1 MTPGAFI
8 AKWRAAELKERSAA
22 QEHFIDLCR
31 LLGEPTPVEA
41 DPGGEHYC
49 FERGARKDTGGEGWA
64 DVWKRHC
71 FSWEYKGRRANLDAA
86 FDQLRQYALA
96 LENPPL
102 LVVSDMARFRL
113 RTNWTNSV
121 SETHEFTLDDLADA
135 AVRDR
140 LKWAMSE
147 PERLRPGESRQALTE
162 RAAAAFASLA
172 QALRERGHAPRAVA
186 HFVNR
191 LVFCMFAEDVGL
203 LPERMFTRMLEQARL
218 RPGEFATMARALF
231 GAMSAGG
238 LVGFEPV
245 ERFNGG
251 LFDDDAALPL
261 RRSEIETA
269 LAAAA
274 LDWSEIDPSILGTLF
289 ERGLDPGKRS
299 QLGAHYTDRDKI
311 MQIVEPVIVRPW
323 LAGWARAKA
332 EVAAALEQ
340 AEAARSRSG
349 RTRGRARAE
358 RRLRAFLEELRGFT
372 VLDPACGSGNFLY
385 LALHALK
392 DVEHRVQLEAEAM
405 GLQRAF
411 PAVGPANVRGIEL
424 NAYAAELARVSV
436 WVGEI
441 QWMRRNGFRESRDP
455 ILKPLDTIEC
465 RDALLAPGG
474 GESGS
479 GELEGGKP
487 EGGKLRGGESEGR
500 EPEGGESKGAES
512 EGEEPEGGELEGGES
527 EGREPG
533 GGKPGS
539 RRAASRKA
547 GRPDGEESE
556 GGKPEDGEPKGRESD
571 WPAADVVIGN
581 PPFLGGK
588 LLNAHL
594 GEDYVSRLFAVY
606 EGRVPAEADLVCYW
620 FVKAGEQMR
629 AGRAKRVGL
638 VSTNSIRGGA
648 NRRALQG
655 AIREC
660 PIFEA
665 WSDEPWVVEGAAVRV
680 SLVCFARQGPEGE
693 PEENAPKQGGALE
706 QEGAS
711 RQKGVPGQESTPEP
725 ERRLDGQPV
734 DAIHADLTA
743 RRGGAGVDLTGAQR
757 LYRNMGVAFMGDTKG
772 GPFDVRGEQARDWL
786 RAPANPNGRPNS
798 DVLRPWMNG
807 MDVTRRPADKWIVD
821 FGWDMVREEAALYE
835 APYRHAREHVYPMRQ
850 RNRRE
855 FYRERWWR
863 HVEPRQGMWRAL
875 AGLSRYIATPTVAK
889 HRLFVWL
896 DAGIC
901 PDHQL
906 IIIAR
911 DDDTTFG
918 IVHSRF
924 HEAWSL
930 RLGTSLEDRPRYT
943 PTTTFETFPFPDGLS
958 PLVPAAEYA
967 NDPRAAA
974 IAEAA
979 RRLVALRE
987 RWLNPPEWV
996 EWVEESAPGY
1006 PKRPAARDEAAAK
1019 ALKARTLTHLYNTR
1033 PQWLADAHAALDA
1046 AVAEA
1051 YGWPADVTD
1060 EEALG
1065 ELLALNAR

>member
-31 LLGEPTPVEA
+31 LLGEPTPAEA
-41 DPGGEHYC
+41 DPSGERYC
-49 FERGARKDTGGEGWA
+49 FERGARKDTGGDGWA

-71 FSWEYKGRRANLDAA
+71 FAWEYKGRRANLDAA

-102 LVVSDMARFRL
+102 LIVSDMARFRI
-113 RTNWTNSV
+113 RTHWTNSV
-121 SETHEFTLDDLADA
+121 SETHEFTLDDLAEA
-135 AVRDR
+135 AVRDK
-140 LKWAMSE
+140 LKWAMSD

-162 RAAAAFASLA
+162 RAAATFARLA
-172 QALRERGHAPRAVA
+172 QALRERGHGSQAVA

-203 LPERMFTRMLEQARL
+203 LPDRMFTRMLEQARK
-218 RPGEFATMARALF
+218 RPEEFAALARDLF
-231 GAMSAGG
+231 GAMSTGG
-238 LVGFEPV
+238 RIGFEPV
-245 ERFNGG
+245 AWFNGG
-251 LFDDDAALPL
+251 LFDDDATALPL
-261 RRSEIETA
+261 ERSEIETA

-289 ERGLDPGKRS
+289 ERGLDPDKRS

-311 MQIVEPVIVRPW
+311 MRIVEPVVVRPL
-323 LAGWARAKA
+323 LAEWEAAKA
-332 EVAAALEQ
+332 GIAADLGR
-340 AEAARSRSG
+340 AEAARSRAAG
-349 RTRGRARAE
+349 TRQRARAE
-358 RRLRAFLEELRGFT
+358 KRLRGFLERLRNFT

-392 DVEHRVQLEAEAM
+392 DVEHRAQLEAEAM

-411 PAVGPANVRGIEL
+411 PAVGPANVRGMEL

-441 QWMRRNGFRESRDP
+441 QWMRRHGFRESRDP

-465 RDALLAPGG
+465 RDALLAPVGG
-474 GESGS
+474 A
-479 GELEGGKP
+479 P
-487 EGGKLRGGESEGR
+487 EGRVSEGR
-500 EPEGGESKGAES
+500 ETE
-512 EGEEPEGGELEGGES
+512 
-527 EGREPG
+527 
-533 GGKPGS
+533 
-539 RRAASRKA
+539 
-547 GRPDGEESE
+547 GEESE
-556 GGKPEDGEPKGRESD
+556 RGEPGGREPE

-594 GEDYVSRLFAVY
+594 GEDYVSRLFTAY
-606 EGRVPAEADLVCYW
+606 RGRVPAEADLVCYW

-629 AGRAKRVGL
+629 AGRAKRAGL

-648 NRRALQG
+648 NRRALQA
-655 AIREC
+655 AIRGC

-680 SLVCFARQGPEGE
+680 SLVCFSRQE
-693 PEENAPKQGGALE
+693 PEEAPGPEDASGRACAPGPE
-706 QEGAS
+706 DASGRACAPGPEDASGREGA
-711 RQKGVPGQESTPEP
+711 PGPR
-725 ERRLDGQPV
+725 RRLDGRLV
-734 DAIHADLTA
+734 DVIHADLSA

-757 LYRNMGVAFMGDTKG
+757 LYRNLGVAFMGDTKG

-786 RAPANPNGRPNS
+786 RAPANPNGRSNA

-855 FYRERWWR
+855 SYRERWWR

-906 IIIAR
+906 IVIAR
-911 DDDTTFG
+911 EDDTTFG
-918 IVHSRF
+918 ILHSRF

-958 PLVPAAEYA
+958 PLVPAEEYTG
-967 NDPRAAA
+967 DPRAAA
-974 IAEAA
+974 IARAA
-979 RRLVALRE
+979 RRLAGLRE

-996 EWVEESAPGY
+996 EWVAEPAPGY
-1006 PKRPAARDEAAAK
+1006 PKRPVPRDEAAAR
-1019 ALKARTLTHLYNTR
+1019 ALKARTLTNLYNAR

-1046 AVAEA
+1046 AVAAA
-1051 YGWPADVTD
+1051 YGWPEEVGE
-1060 EEALG
+1060 EEALRA
-1065 ELLALNAR
+1065 LLALNAGGSAPV